1 MATRESPRAARV
13 SLVLRGLGHVVM
25 SLSPFATYEAL
36 LLRYRALQA
45 IGIEYRD
52 IDAAAHTPTAQ
63 NVPYGDDARQVLDVY
78 APETA
83 KDAPVLVFIHG
94 GCWVGGDKS
103 TVAPL
108 GAAAAKEGV
117 VVVAAT
123 HRALPDCAME
133 AMCDDVAAAFAWT
146 LANVG
151 RFGGDAG
158 RVALGGFSSGSL
170 RGVACVD
177 TGLYDPRLMAEARPR
192 YANLAPNVVPFLH
205 AAAASG
211 APDFYER
218 VSPAF
223 HAPTAALG
231 SDVSVLVAVST
242 LHAAANG
249 AQVERFAAAL
259 RRRCRRVDVVYS
271 AADHHGVMDGLG
283 DRDDAVFR
291 KLNGFFAALASA
303 CTMGGGHEDH
313 GDTVEHA
320 KMKKKKTIRIA
331 HRPDNHES
339 EHPETYWELFYD
351 LILVVV
357 FMRLSA
363 VKYNPS
369 ATGYATTVAL
379 FLSFWSSWSLLNVYL
394 TKFAADDVLHR
405 FFLAFHVVSSYVA
418 ATFLSHVDYEFFDF
432 NHQATYFATATI
444 VNRLGLVGVWA
455 HVAARARHR
464 ERFMQDTGLKL
475 LGLGLSIVLFGCTF
489 ALNPHVDPK
498 ASLRDNFHAAA
509 LSGRG
514 RRTRAA
520 ATASRWPR
528 RR

>member
-1 MATRESPRAARV
+1 METSPGRAARV

-52 IDAAAHTPTAQ
+52 IDAAAHKPTAQ

-133 AMCDDVAAAFAWT
+133 AMLDDVAAAFAWT

-158 RVALGGFSSGSL
+158 RVALGGFSSGCHLAATVATNPAYLRRRGVDPETSL

-242 LHAAANG
+242 LHAAPNG

-259 RRRCRRVDVVYS
+259 RRRCRCVDVVYS

-291 KLNGFFAALASA
+291 KLVELCRGMVGATQHASSESGSTAL
-303 CTMGGGHEDH
+303 H
-313 GDTVEHA
+313 
-320 KMKKKKTIRIA
+320 
-331 HRPDNHES
+331 
-339 EHPETYWELFYD
+339 
-351 LILVVV
+351 
-357 FMRLSA
+357 
-363 VKYNPS
+363 
-369 ATGYATTVAL
+369 
-379 FLSFWSSWSLLNVYL
+379 
-394 TKFAADDVLHR
+394 
-405 FFLAFHVVSSYVA
+405 
-418 ATFLSHVDYEFFDF
+418 
-432 NHQATYFATATI
+432 
-444 VNRLGLVGVWA
+444 
-455 HVAARARHR
+455 
-464 ERFMQDTGLKL
+464 
-475 LGLGLSIVLFGCTF
+475 
-489 ALNPHVDPK
+489 
-498 ASLRDNFHAAA
+498 
-509 LSGRG
+509 
-514 RRTRAA
+514 
-520 ATASRWPR
+520 
-528 RR
+528 